1 MLNVEFISD
10 LTRSSKVEQLKHVAA
25 PLQERL
31 INHPLYTSIKSLT
44 ALQLFMEYHI
54 FAVWDFMSLL
64 KALQNKLSCTQVPW
78 IPGKNA
84 RLSRLINE
92 IVLGEECDEIDGSVY
107 SHMEYYV
114 LAMND
119 LGCDTSLI
127 TKLLDKVGECGNY
140 RQAVEGLPIPQAAK
154 QFMDNT
160 FSIIESNDVVAIA
173 AAFTMGRET
182 LVPEMFIEIVKGI
195 KNIGSINPEK
205 LIKYLERHI
214 ELDGGE
220 HGPLAFQMVTDLC
233 GNDDALW
240 DRAADSVVRSLQAR
254 TALWDSIVLAI
265 TGVNTDKRQVAPVL
279 DGILG

>member
-1 MLNVEFISD
+1 MP
-10 LTRSSKVEQLKHVAA
+10 SKIEHLRNATA
-25 PLQERL
+25 PLQMQL
-31 INHPLYTSIKSLT
+31 INHPLYTAIKSLT

-78 IPGKNA
+78 IPSKNVK
-84 RLSRLINE
+84 LSRLINE

-114 LAMND
+114 LAMKD

-127 TKLLDKVGECGNY
+127 KKLLDKVRECGNY

-154 QFMDNT
+154 LFMDNT
-160 FSIIESNDVVAIA
+160 FSIIESNDNDVVSIA

-195 KNIGSINPEK
+195 KNTGHINPEK

-220 HGPLAFQMVTDLC
+220 HGPLALQMVTDLC
-233 GNDDALW
+233 GNDDSLW
-240 DRAADSVVRSLQAR
+240 NKAADSVVRSLQAR
-254 TALWDSIVLAI
+254 IDLWDSIVVAI
-265 TGVNTDKRQVAPVL
+265 AGVNTDKRQVTQVL

>member
-1 MLNVEFISD
+1 MP
-10 LTRSSKVEQLKHVAA
+10 SKMEQLKHLVA
-25 PLQERL
+25 PLQAQL
-31 INHPLYTSIKSLT
+31 INHPLYTTIKSLT

-64 KALQNKLSCTQVPW
+64 KTLQNKLSCTQVPW
-78 IPGKNA
+78 TPGNNV

-127 TKLLDKVGECGNY
+127 KKLLDKVRECGNY

-154 QFMDNT
+154 LFMDNT

-195 KNIGSINPEK
+195 KNIGHINSEK

-214 ELDGGE
+214 ELDGEE
-220 HGPLAFQMVTDLC
+220 HGPLAFQMVTELC
-233 GNDDALW
+233 GNDDLLW
-240 DRAADSVVRSLQAR
+240 NRAADSVIRSLQAR
-254 TALWDSIVLAI
+254 IGLWDGIVVEI
-265 TGVNTDKRQVAPVL
+265 TGVSTDKRQVVKVL